1 MSDSEAPK
9 KNTTNLKRALWVA
22 LVILAIVL
30 TGLWTFEPEIVET
43 EEQVVP
49 TGEVTTQVRIPLRTA
64 AGSQPAQGT
73 SETLSGTLSEVLSG
87 ASTATTSST
96 TNVEPVTPE
105 HKKVTEDTVVLPSF
119 ITDLSHLLVNS
130 YHPKGSHPAAKK
142 ESKLLL
148 DAKVINVHYG
158 IEMTGLS
165 WSGDDLAIGRRS
177 VMRYALR
184 PTMINALYALYKQRL
199 IDAINT
205 DINTVERSFNGTERT
220 LTPEE
225 RSTFYALTAKQLRA
239 TAGVI
244 KSCAKINSSLSDIST
259 WLQSERDVLAANQR
273 FQSALH
279 DYQVS
284 RDMDA
289 TQSVTDAAESKMKAE
304 GAAYEKAIRDRE
316 AYKVALAN
324 MIRKY
329 KWTKDQD
336 DDTNLYIASWVFRR
350 SKDLSNPK
358 EVMMTIQDRLLDLA
372 STMDT
377 QASL

>member
-1 MSDSEAPK
+1 
-9 KNTTNLKRALWVA
+9 
-22 LVILAIVL
+22 
-30 TGLWTFEPEIVET
+30 
-43 EEQVVP
+43 
-49 TGEVTTQVRIPLRTA
+49 
-64 AGSQPAQGT
+64 
-73 SETLSGTLSEVLSG
+73 
-87 ASTATTSST
+87 
-96 TNVEPVTPE
+96 
-105 HKKVTEDTVVLPSF
+105 
-119 ITDLSHLLVNS
+119 
-130 YHPKGSHPAAKK
+130 
-142 ESKLLL
+142 
-148 DAKVINVHYG
+148 
-158 IEMTGLS
+158 MTGLS

-199 IDAINT
+199 IDTINN
-205 DINTVERSFNGTERT
+205 DISTVERSFDGAVRT
-220 LTPEE
+220 LTAEE
-225 RSTFYALTAKQLRA
+225 RNTFYALTAKQLRA

-244 KSCAKINSSLSDIST
+244 KSCAKIDSSLSDISI

-284 RDMDA
+284 RDMNA
-289 TQSVTDAAESKMKAE
+289 TQSVTDAAEGKMKAE

-316 AYKVALAN
+316 AYKAALTK
-324 MIRKY
+324 MIHKF

-336 DDTNLYIASWVFRR
+336 DETNLYIASWIFRR

-372 STMDT
+372 GTMDA

>member
-1 MSDSEAPK
+1 MSNTEAPK
-9 KNTTNLKRALWVA
+9 KNSTNLKRAIWVA
-22 LVILAIVL
+22 LVIFAIVL

-43 EEQVVP
+43 EQVVEP
-49 TGEVTTQVRIPLRTA
+49 SGDVTTQVRIPLRTNTA
-64 AGSQPAQGT
+64 NQDTTNSSDT
-73 SETLSGTLSEVLSG
+73 V
-87 ASTATTSST
+87 ATTENT
-96 TNVEPVTPE
+96 EELKVDETGKTENVAVAPL
-105 HKKVTEDTVVLPSF
+105 HKKVTEDTVVRPTF
-119 ITDLSHLLVNS
+119 ITDLSHLLVNA
-130 YHPKGSHPAAKK
+130 YHPKGSHPAATG

-165 WSGDDLAIGRRS
+165 WSGDDLAVGRRS
-177 VMRYALR
+177 VMQYALR
-184 PTMINALYALYKQRL
+184 PTMINALYALYKERF
-199 IDAINT
+199 IETINT
-205 DINTVERSFNGTERT
+205 DIDEATRYFDGAERT
-220 LTPEE
+220 LSSEE
-225 RSTFYALTAKQLRA
+225 RATFYKLTAKQLRA

-244 KSCAKINSSLSDIST
+244 KSCAKINSAMADVAV
-259 WLQSERDVLAANQR
+259 WLQAERDVLTANQK

-284 RDMDA
+284 KDMNA
-289 TQSVTDAAESKMKAE
+289 TPSVTDAAEAKMKAQGE
-304 GAAYEKAIRDRE
+304 AYEKAIRDRE
-316 AYKVALAN
+316 AYKASLAK

-336 DDTNLYIASWVFRR
+336 DETNLYIASWVFRR

-372 STMDT
+372 STMDA

>member
-1 MSDSEAPK
+1 MIPKGGIMSNKEAPK
-9 KNTTNLKRALWVA
+9 KNTTNLKRALWAA
-22 LVILAIVL
+22 LVILAIAL
-30 TGLWTFEPEIVET
+30 TGLWTFEPEIIVIEQQVE
-43 EEQVVP
+43 P
-49 TGEVTTQVRIPLRTA
+49 AGDVTTQIRIPIRTNA
-64 AGSQPAQGT
+64 EHQREENT
-73 SETLSGTLSEVLSG
+73 SE
-87 ASTATTSST
+87 ATTNT
-96 TNVEPVTPE
+96 TDVEPVTPV
-105 HKKVTEDTVVLPSF
+105 HKKVTEDTVVLPTF

-130 YHPKGSHPAAKK
+130 YHPKGSHPAASN

-158 IEMTGLS
+158 VEMTGLS

-205 DINTVERSFNGTERT
+205 DINSIKRSFDGTERT
-220 LTPEE
+220 LTQEE
-225 RSTFYALTAKQLRA
+225 RNSFYHLTAKQLRA
-239 TAGVI
+239 TAGVL
-244 KSCAKINSSLSDIST
+244 KSCAKVSSSMSDIAE
-259 WLQSERDVLAANQR
+259 WLQSERDVLTANQK
-273 FQSALH
+273 FQTALH

-284 RDMDA
+284 RDMNA
-289 TQSVTDAAESKMKAE
+289 TQSVTDAAEDKMKAE
-304 GAAYEKAIRDRE
+304 GTAYEKAIRDRE
-316 AYKVALAN
+316 TYKAALAA

-329 KWTKDQD
+329 KWTKNQD
-336 DDTNLYIASWVFRR
+336 DATNLYIASWVFRR

>member
-1 MSDSEAPK
+1 MSDKEAPK
-9 KNTTNLKRALWVA
+9 TNTTNLKRALWVA

-64 AGSQPAQGT
+64 AGSQPSEGT
-73 SETLSGTLSEVLSG
+73 SGTLSEALSGVLS
-87 ASTATTSST
+87 TTTSST
-96 TNVEPVTPE
+96 TKVEPVTPE
-105 HKKVTEDTVVLPSF
+105 HKKVTEDTVILPSF

-199 IDAINT
+199 VDAINT
-205 DINTVERSFNGTERT
+205 DISTIERSFNGTERT

-225 RSTFYALTAKQLRA
+225 RKTFYALTAKQLRA

-244 KSCAKINSSLSDIST
+244 KSCAKVNSSLSDIST

-284 RDMDA
+284 TDMNA
-289 TQSVTDAAESKMKAE
+289 TQSVTDAAENKMKAK
-304 GAAYEKAIRDRE
+304 GADYEKAIRDRE
-316 AYKVALAN
+316 AYKVALTK

-336 DDTNLYIASWVFRR
+336 DETNLYIASWVFRR

-372 STMDT
+372 STMDA

>member
-1 MSDSEAPK
+1 MSNTEAPK
-9 KNTTNLKRALWVA
+9 KNSTHLKRAIWIA
-22 LVILAIVL
+22 LVIFAIVL

-43 EEQVVP
+43 EQIVEP
-49 TGEVTTQVRIPLRTA
+49 TGDVTTQVRIPLRTTT
-64 AGSQPAQGT
+64 SDQNT
-73 SETLSGTLSEVLSG
+73 KNDSETVATDKNTQEREVEKTDETKNL
-87 ASTATTSST
+87 AVA
-96 TNVEPVTPE
+96 PL
-105 HKKVTEDTVVLPSF
+105 HKKVTEDTVVQPKF
-119 ITDLSHLLVNS
+119 ITDLSHLLVNA
-130 YHPKGSHPAAKK
+130 YHPKGSHPAASN

-165 WSGDDLAIGRRS
+165 WSGDDLAVGRRS

-184 PTMINALYALYKQRL
+184 PTMINALYALYKERF
-199 IDAINT
+199 ITTINT
-205 DINTVERSFNGTERT
+205 DIEEATRNFDGAERN
-220 LTPEE
+220 LTPKE
-225 RSTFYALTAKQLRA
+225 RAAFYRLTAKQLRA

-244 KSCAKINSSLSDIST
+244 KSCAKVNSAMADVAV
-259 WLQSERDVLAANQR
+259 WLQAERDVLTANQR

-284 RDMDA
+284 KDMNA
-289 TQSVTDAAESKMKAE
+289 TPSVTDAAEAKMKAQGE
-304 GAAYEKAIRDRE
+304 AYEKAIRDRE
-316 AYKVALAN
+316 AYKASLAK
-324 MIRKY
+324 MIRNY

-336 DDTNLYIASWVFRR
+336 DETNLYIASWVFRR

-372 STMDT
+372 STMDA

>member
-1 MSDSEAPK
+1 MSDNEAPN
-9 KNTTNLKRALWVA
+9 KNNTNLKRALWVA

-30 TGLWTFEPEIVET
+30 TGLWTYQPDIIEKT
-43 EEQVVP
+43 EQAEP
-49 TGEVTTQVRIPLRTA
+49 TGDVTTQVRIQLRTNDDH
-64 AGSQPAQGT
+64 QPLKST
-73 SETLSGTLSEVLSG
+73 SE
-87 ASTATTSST
+87 ATSAVTPT
-96 TNVEPVTPE
+96 PDVEPITPE
-105 HKKVTEDTVVLPSF
+105 HKKVTEDTIILPTF
-119 ITDLSHLLVNS
+119 ITDLSHLIVNS
-130 YHPKGSHPAAKK
+130 YHPKGSHPAASK
-142 ESKLLL
+142 ESRLLL

-184 PTMINALYALYKQRL
+184 PTMINALYALYKQRFV
-199 IDAINT
+199 DAIN
-205 DINTVERSFNGTERT
+205 DDVSMIERSFDGTKRT

-225 RSTFYALTAKQLRA
+225 RNTFYNLTAKQLRA

-244 KSCAKINSSLSDIST
+244 KSCAKVNSSMSDIAT
-259 WLQSERDVLAANQR
+259 WLQSERDVLTANQR

-289 TQSVTDAAESKMKAE
+289 TQSVTDAAEDKMKAE
-304 GAAYEKAIRDRE
+304 GTAYEKAIRDRE
-316 AYKVALAN
+316 AYKKALAA

-336 DDTNLYIASWVFRR
+336 DATNLYIASWLFRR

-372 STMDT
+372 GTMDA

>member
-1 MSDSEAPK
+1 MSDKEAP
-9 KNTTNLKRALWVA
+9 NTNTNLKRALWVA

-64 AGSQPAQGT
+64 AGSQPAKGT
-73 SETLSGTLSEVLSG
+73 SDTLAGTLSEVLSG
-87 ASTATTSST
+87 TSTATTSST
-96 TNVEPVTPE
+96 TNVEPVIPE

-199 IDAINT
+199 IDAINS

-329 KWTKDQD
+329 KWTKAQD

-372 STMDT
+372 STMDA